1 MLINIATGKQV
12 TLGQPNKEYSDHFLR
27 QHREVKAPL
36 SYKGHAFFQLAERAI
51 VKYLTT

>member
-12 TLGQPNKEYSDHFLR
+12 ILQPNKKYSDHFLR

-36 SYKGHAFFQLAERAI
+36 SYKGHAFFHLEAR
-51 VKYLTT
+51 VRMKS

>member
-12 TLGQPNKEYSDHFLR
+12 ILQPNKEYSDHFLR

-36 SYKGHAFFQLAERAI
+36 SHKGHAFFRLEER
-51 VKYLTT
+51 VRMKS

>member
-36 SYKGHAFFQLAERAI
+36 SYKGHAFFRLEER
-51 VKYLTT
+51 VRMKS

>member
-12 TLGQPNKEYSDHFLR
+12 ILHPTKEYSDHFLR

-36 SYKGHAFFQLAERAI
+36 SYKGHAFFRLEER
-51 VKYLTT
+51 VRMKS

>member
-12 TLGQPNKEYSDHFLR
+12 ILQPNKEYSNHFLR

-36 SYKGHAFFQLAERAI
+36 SYKGHAFFRLEER
-51 VKYLTT
+51 VRMKS

>member
-12 TLGQPNKEYSDHFLR
+12 ILQPNKEYSDHFLR

-51 VKYLTT
+51 VKNLTT

>member
-12 TLGQPNKEYSDHFLR
+12 ILQPNKEYSDHFLR

-36 SYKGHAFFQLAERAI
+36 SHKGHAFFQFPERAI
-51 VKYLTT
+51 VKNLTT

>member
-12 TLGQPNKEYSDHFLR
+12 ILQPNKEYSDHFLR

-36 SYKGHAFFQLAERAI
+36 THKGHAFFRLEER
-51 VKYLTT
+51 VRMKS